1 MKIII
6 EERCSRMREAVINVE
21 HHESVINIVIQ
32 IIVKVIIIKF
42 MGGVSAVIS

>member
-1 MKIII
+1 MI
-6 EERCSRMREAVINVE
+6 EERCPQMSEAVINVE

-32 IIVKVIIIKF
+32 IMVKVIIIKF